1 MAIRRIKYLTINE
14 KKYIISVVVIF
25 HFSLMNLILL
35 ILTIAENIVIIVI
48 KYQIIM
54 WKGENFNNFIFI

>member
-1 MAIRRIKYLTINE
+1 
-14 KKYIISVVVIF
+14 
-25 HFSLMNLILL
+25 MNLILL

-54 WKGENFNNFIFI
+54 WKGENFNNFIDDNAAILKNILKTQLL